1 VLNKATSLD
10 RVGGVGFVPA
20 GRRYCQPS
28 VQCYRGGPRKGAV
41 ARRSA
46 KSHHNLPARRLHLIG
61 REQDVVAA
69 RQALLGTG
77 GRLLTLTG
85 TGGCGKTRLALEVA
99 ADLLQ
104 SFPDGVWLV
113 ELAPLADNG
122 LVPQA
127 VVSALGAREQPSEGL
142 EATLVRSLSTRNVL
156 LVLDNCE
163 HVIDVCAQLVE
174 HLLDQ
179 CPRLRVLATSR
190 EALRIPGE
198 LTWRVPSLR
207 VPEQLAATDDVLAV
221 PAAQLFVERAQARVP
236 TFEPAA
242 RAAAIGGICRRL
254 DGLPLAIELA
264 AARVPALGVD
274 QILERLDDS
283 LHLLVGGSR
292 TAPTRQQTLRATLDW
307 SYGCSARVS
316 GPSFAAWRCLLGL
329 ADWTRRRRCV
339 LTATSP

>member
-1 VLNKATSLD
+1 
-10 RVGGVGFVPA
+10 
-20 GRRYCQPS
+20 
-28 VQCYRGGPRKGAV
+28 
-41 ARRSA
+41 
-46 KSHHNLPARRLHLIG
+46 
-61 REQDVVAA
+61 
-69 RQALLGTG
+69 
-77 GRLLTLTG
+77 
-85 TGGCGKTRLALEVA
+85 
-99 ADLLQ
+99 
-104 SFPDGVWLV
+104 
-113 ELAPLADNG
+113 
-122 LVPQA
+122 VPQA

-179 CPRLRVLATSR
+179 CPRLRVLANSR

-274 QILERLDDS
+274 QVPRAPGRQPPFAGWRQPHGAHAPADPAGHAGLELW
-283 LHLLVGGSR
+283 
-292 TAPTRQQTLRATLDW
+292 P
-307 SYGCSARVS
+307 ARR
-316 GPSFAAWRCLLGL
+316 G
-329 ADWTRRRRCV
+329 
-339 LTATSP
+339 